1 MRGELCLGE
10 ARISA
15 GDLLLEL
22 KSVPRLPKD
31 AATAPTSSQP
41 AQISLPLRVR
51 KNARKRERTRSG
63 GSVSLHAWPP
73 PAWAVAPSAAELRMD
88 AFEGRDNRRA
98 PPKEK
103 NENVFK
109 KVSDSA
115 RFPSISQLELA
126 STASRRCH
134 AASTTSMQPPESLRA
149 SCGSRCSFAT
159 LSFHTGRR
167 KHGRLRA
174 AERRRARQRGSDLP
188 PSLREGEEEEG
199 RG

>member
-1 MRGELCLGE
+1 MRGDLCLGE

-22 KSVPRLPKD
+22 KEVPKPPKD

-63 GSVSLHAWPP
+63 GSVSLHVWPP

-88 AFEGRDNRRA
+88 AFEGRDHRRA

-109 KVSDSA
+109 KVRDSVS
-115 RFPSISQLELA
+115 FLNVSELQVA
-126 STASRRCH
+126 STVSTRCRTASKP
-134 AASTTSMQPPESLRA
+134 SMRSHESLRA
-149 SCGSRCSFAT
+149 SCGSRGSFAT

-167 KHGRLRA
+167 KHGSLGA
-174 AERRRARQRGSDLP
+174 AQRRRAR
-188 PSLREGEEEEG
+188 
-199 RG
+199 